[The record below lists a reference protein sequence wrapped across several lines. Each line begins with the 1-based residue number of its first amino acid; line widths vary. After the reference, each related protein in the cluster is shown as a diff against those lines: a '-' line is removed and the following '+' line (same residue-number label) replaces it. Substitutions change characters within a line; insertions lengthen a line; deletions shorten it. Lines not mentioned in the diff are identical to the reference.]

1 MILSIAKNSFNPSK
15 IEVFS
20 TLTWPHEVRLSCRF
34 NNLVLNMENIHT
46 ARRNSIHSTH
56 SIQLVKLIVQNILIL
71 LENCVSEGQTHTHNH
86 GKDSFSPF
94 LSNVFFKIFPYICLQ
109 LIQLKNFLFTSVERF
124 NCIESTTL
132 EGEADER
139 IYSLWSKITNRA
151 LLANFSSL
159 KKIQRGWT
167 SHFASECWPD
177 QTVYAFLR
185 GSVNFYEPQIK
196 TVQYVTKSKTHQGH
210 VSCNVPNP
218 EIVEHQDFAIR
229 FLT

>member
-1 MILSIAKNSFNPSK
+1 M
-15 IEVFS
+15 
-20 TLTWPHEVRLSCRF
+20 
-34 NNLVLNMENIHT
+34 
-46 ARRNSIHSTH
+46 
-56 SIQLVKLIVQNILIL
+56 QNILVL
-71 LENCVSEGQTHTHNH
+71 LEDCVSEGQTHTHNH

-159 KKIQRGWT
+159 KKIQRG
-167 SHFASECWPD
+167 
-177 QTVYAFLR
+177 
-185 GSVNFYEPQIK
+185 
-196 TVQYVTKSKTHQGH
+196 
-210 VSCNVPNP
+210 
-218 EIVEHQDFAIR
+218 
-229 FLT
+229 